1 MMDETRAAEAFS
13 ALGHPVRLQLY
24 RLLIRANP
32 EGARVSDIG
41 AHLGIN
47 GATLTHHL
55 STLVQAGLVTQ
66 QRKGREIINRADMAA
81 MQQISDFMVEQCCLG
96 LEDTEQPPQDES
108 DKATRQSFTRT
119 GSKYTWS
126 QHPEPTPCQ
135 TAPSSS
141 PPLPILS

>member
-1 MMDETRAAEAFS
+1 MMCSGEGATTMQNGLIDETRACNAFS

-32 EGARVSDIG
+32 KGARVSDIG

-66 QRKGREIINRADMAA
+66 QRTGREIINRADMGT
-81 MQQISDFMVEQCCLG
+81 MQQISDFMVAQCCAG
-96 LEDTEQPPQDES
+96 LEGTDQ
-108 DKATRQSFTRT
+108 
-119 GSKYTWS
+119 
-126 QHPEPTPCQ
+126 
-135 TAPSSS
+135 
-141 PPLPILS
+141 PPLPASGNDIETGTASDQAA

>member
-1 MMDETRAAEAFS
+1 MIDEIRAADAFS

-32 EGARVSDIG
+32 KGARVSDIG

-66 QRKGREIINRADMAA
+66 EKRGREIINRADMGA
-81 MQQISDFMVEQCCLG
+81 MQQISDFMTAECCVGLG
-96 LEDTEQPPQDES
+96 ETPADPEDLSS
-108 DKATRQSFTRT
+108 DRA
-119 GSKYTWS
+119 
-126 QHPEPTPCQ
+126 
-135 TAPSSS
+135 A
-141 PPLPILS
+141 